1 MTLIGT
7 KAPATTTT
15 TRVNFELLQKKN
27 IYISGFS
34 FTDTGYF
41 SFTGQHGKGGT
52 IFYSTLPLP
61 NAHKHSDNYLKLCM

>member
-7 KAPATTTT
+7 KAPATTTR
-15 TRVNFELLQKKN
+15 TRVNFELLQKK
-27 IYISGFS
+27 IISGFS

-41 SFTGQHGKGGT
+41 SFTGQHGKRGT

-61 NAHKHSDNYLKLCM
+61 NAHKHSDNYLQFCM